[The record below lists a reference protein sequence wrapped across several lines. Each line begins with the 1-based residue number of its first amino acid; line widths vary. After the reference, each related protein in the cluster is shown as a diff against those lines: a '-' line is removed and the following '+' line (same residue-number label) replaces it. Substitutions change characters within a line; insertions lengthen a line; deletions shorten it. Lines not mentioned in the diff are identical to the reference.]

1 MGRLIRRKPNDYF
14 AMFSQ
19 GAAIS
24 QRAARAL
31 EHALSSGNV
40 DTEEMR
46 AIKEIEHEGDTHVH
60 RSLDEIE
67 KAFITPFDS
76 EKMADIVRGI
86 ENLTDAI
93 DQISRHFYMMR
104 IQTTDPFIEKFVALL
119 IETTD
124 HLVNLTN
131 NMHDHKRHP
140 DIVKQAIIEI
150 NHVENIGDQT
160 YQQAV
165 YELFDGTKDAIDVF
179 RLHTLYDQLESALD
193 VCEDIADNIETILIT
208 LS

>member
-1 MGRLIRRKPNDYF
+1 MGRLKRRKPNDYF

-67 KAFITPFDS
+67 KAFITPDRKS
-76 EKMADIVRGI
+76 V
-86 ENLTDAI
+86 
-93 DQISRHFYMMR
+93 
-104 IQTTDPFIEKFVALL
+104 V
-119 IETTD
+119 
-124 HLVNLTN
+124 
-131 NMHDHKRHP
+131 
-140 DIVKQAIIEI
+140 
-150 NHVENIGDQT
+150 
-160 YQQAV
+160 
-165 YELFDGTKDAIDVF
+165 
-179 RLHTLYDQLESALD
+179 
-193 VCEDIADNIETILIT
+193 
-208 LS
+208 